1 MEEDGRRGGTQDRLK
16 VRTRRIQLVLLAVLM
31 ALTFYAI
38 FNAGNPRSLFR
49 YVLRDAR
56 YDVAVTLALSAG
68 IVVLVLLLTAG
79 RFDRLKGLLDLNRG
93 YIEELRREGK
103 SDGEIA
109 ESFLNELKAPAGFLR
124 AIAKRRVLR
133 YLSRL
138 K

>member
-1 MEEDGRRGGTQDRLK
+1 M
-16 VRTRRIQLVLLAVLM
+16 RTRRIQLVLLAVLM

-79 RFDRLKGLLDLNRG
+79 RFDRLKGLLDQNRD